1 MLAADKPFLRFVRE
15 ERVFCAA
22 LAHLL
27 MEAGPNLSTFL
38 DIVNSRLSP
47 DRRLSTRGMEDAE
60 IYLEFSYLRDD
71 WYELRR
77 KNDEKRTRILSLFAR
92 IPSLAAL
99 SSAGFPQEIAE
110 FNGRFMGKRGLMIT
124 KDIVY
129 PGQWTTGALEGLAQD
144 FGLGGEGFRD
154 LCRFKWAFNIKPD
167 LVALLPGSRPLCVE
181 AKLESRLASYPV
193 GAQECARFDRV
204 VGPRRR
210 VGQIELQQFMFEK
223 LLDTPC
229 QPVVIGARA
238 FEQDVAIGDDHGV
251 TPFVGWAEI
260 FARLDL
266 RSSIPFVRRLLSEN
280 EILPRQQ
287 PRSAAGRTRLQSG

>member
-129 PGQWTTGALEGLAQD
+129 PGQWT
-144 FGLGGEGFRD
+144 
-154 LCRFKWAFNIKPD
+154 
-167 LVALLPGSRPLCVE
+167 
-181 AKLESRLASYPV
+181 
-193 GAQECARFDRV
+193 
-204 VGPRRR
+204 
-210 VGQIELQQFMFEK
+210 
-223 LLDTPC
+223 
-229 QPVVIGARA
+229 
-238 FEQDVAIGDDHGV
+238 
-251 TPFVGWAEI
+251 
-260 FARLDL
+260 
-266 RSSIPFVRRLLSEN
+266 
-280 EILPRQQ
+280 
-287 PRSAAGRTRLQSG
+287 